1 MKRCSFDGDEPTEGS
16 TPQMQRLI
24 IVCIAPMRL
33 YACLTISGCA
43 PNEKLDDVLGYL
55 LPDLDQGI
63 TKLLERLNDFTAA
76 DI

>member
-1 MKRCSFDGDEPTEGS
+1 
-16 TPQMQRLI
+16 MQRLI
-24 IVCIAPMRL
+24 IVCIAPTRL